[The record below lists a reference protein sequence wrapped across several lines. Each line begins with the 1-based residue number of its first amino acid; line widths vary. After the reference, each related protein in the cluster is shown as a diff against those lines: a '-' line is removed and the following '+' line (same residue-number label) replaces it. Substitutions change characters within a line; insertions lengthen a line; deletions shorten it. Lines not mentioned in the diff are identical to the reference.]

1 MADPSNIVTPIALD
15 VRPAATLSPPWFLDI
30 HKDGHSEFHPLPAS
44 YKPLVNGKETFGAL
58 YDAILAAKRTID
70 IVCWGFQPSMYFKR
84 DGGSSLRIGDL
95 LIQKG
100 LQGVKIR
107 ILCWGDTLP
116 VSQIVENS
124 MPGYSVVRS
133 LFTQNEISTELEYDR
148 QWYDRARGAASPES
162 QTLTEDLNAHP
173 QRPSRADSSDG
184 QPKQY
189 LGLQPLV
196 NIEVVRRDFSLADRA
211 AIISRM
217 LQFRTDKDLS
227 DAAIVVGFGGAPTH
241 HQKMVMIDYEV
252 PEQAVGF
259 VMGHNM
265 LDAYW
270 DDDAHGY
277 AHMHPRLGR
286 NGETPR
292 QDMSA
297 MVTGPILEHLNVNF
311 CRAWKR
317 DANVDLLSERKP
329 LAARLK
335 IRREMGTAVMAQINR
350 TQSQERIFNIGSL
363 YMQAASNVC
372 QFIYLENQYFRW
384 APLAEKINEIAKTH
398 VEWGR
403 DPGKHGPIHV
413 FVVTNSTD
421 EGVGPGTVNTYRMME
436 SLGHAWQ
443 IPGVARLE
451 RGDVL
456 DSKQKVA
463 RRRLLRA
470 ENTEERENARQE
482 LSAIDQ
488 QIKDNEADEDNKN
501 DEDNKDK
508 TKKLPPPDF
517 PGLKIHICTLVA
529 PDTPAGKDWMP
540 VYVHSKIMIVDDVFL
555 THGSANLNSRSMEV
569 DSELN
574 LCHEHSGVTAPLR
587 RRLWNIHTGGK
598 GAQDN
603 PAEAFVTWG
612 DIMDKNGKRVGNKEV
627 PYASLVRFMRED
639 PTRTWW
645 D

>member
-15 VRPAATLSPPWFLDI
+15 VRPSATLCLPWFVDV
-30 HKDGHSEFHPLPAS
+30 HPEGPAEFHPLPAS

-58 YDAILAAKRTID
+58 YDAILAAQHTID

-84 DGGSSLRIGDL
+84 DGSSSLRIGEL
-95 LIQKG
+95 LINKG
-100 LQGVKIR
+100 LQGVKVR

-116 VSQIVENS
+116 ASQISENS
-124 MPGYSVVRS
+124 MPNYSVARG
-133 LFTQNEISTELEYDR
+133 LFTQNENDTELEIDCD
-148 QWYDRARGAASPES
+148 WYNRARGAASPES
-162 QTLTEDLNAHP
+162 QKLMYFLNTHS
-173 QRPSRADSSDG
+173 QRRSSTGSAGG
-184 QPKQY
+184 QPRPF

-196 NIEVVRRDFSLADRA
+196 NIEFVRRDFSLDERA
-211 AIISRM
+211 EIVFRESR
-217 LQFRTDKDLS
+217 FRVDKNLS
-227 DAAIVVGFGGAPTH
+227 EKAVVLGLGLVPTH
-241 HQKMVMIDYEV
+241 HQKTVMIDYEV

-277 AHMHPRLGR
+277 ARRHPRLGR

-317 DANVDLLSERKP
+317 DAKVDLLAERRP

-335 IRREMGTAVMAQINR
+335 IRRDMGTAVMAQINR
-350 TQSQERIFNIGSL
+350 TQSQEGIRNIQSL
-363 YMQAASNVC
+363 YLQAVSNVS
-372 QFIYLENQYFRW
+372 QFIYIENQYFRW
-384 APLAEKINEIAKTH
+384 EPLAEKIKKIAKAH
-398 VEWGR
+398 VEGGR
-403 DPGKHGPIHV
+403 DCGKHGPIHL

-421 EGVGPGTVNTYRMME
+421 EAMGLGTVSTYRMME

-456 DSKQKVA
+456 AEKRQAAQQRLDCTRNILDKNVA
-463 RRRLLRA
+463 
-470 ENTEERENARQE
+470 QHE
-482 LSAIDQ
+482 LDAIDQ
-488 QIKDNEADEDNKN
+488 QIKDNKADEENKR
-501 DEDNKDK
+501 DK
-508 TKKLPPPDF
+508 SKATKPPPPDF
-517 PGLKIHICTLVA
+517 PGLQIHICTLVA
-529 PDTPAGKDWMP
+529 PDSPAGNVWMP

-555 THGSANLNSRSMEV
+555 THGSANLNTRSMGT

-574 LCHEHSGVTAPLR
+574 ICHEHSGVTAPLR
-587 RRLWNIHTGGK
+587 RRLWNIHTSGL
-598 GAQDN
+598 GAQDD
-603 PAEAFVTWG
+603 PREAFKQWG
-612 DIMDKNGKRVGNKEV
+612 SIIKENEKRKDNKDV

-639 PTRTWW
+639 PKRTRL

>member
-1 MADPSNIVTPIALD
+1 MPDPSNIVTPIALD
-15 VRPAATLSPPWFLDI
+15 VRPAATLCPPWFLDI
-30 HKDGHSEFHPLPAS
+30 HPDGHSEFHPLPAS

-148 QWYDRARGAASPES
+148 HWYDRARGAASPES
-162 QTLTEDLNAHP
+162 QTLMEGLNAHP
-173 QRPSRADSSDG
+173 QRPSRAGSPDG

-196 NIEVVRRDFSLADRA
+196 NIEVVRRDFSLADRME
-211 AIISRM
+211 IISRM
-217 LQFRTDKDLS
+217 SQFRTDKDLS

-311 CRAWKR
+311 CRAWKH
-317 DANVDLLSERKP
+317 DANVDLLVERKP
-329 LAARLK
+329 LAARLR
-335 IRREMGTAVMAQINR
+335 IRREMGTAVMAQITR
-350 TQSQERIFNIGSL
+350 TQ
-363 YMQAASNVC
+363 
-372 QFIYLENQYFRW
+372 
-384 APLAEKINEIAKTH
+384 
-398 VEWGR
+398 
-403 DPGKHGPIHV
+403 
-413 FVVTNSTD
+413 
-421 EGVGPGTVNTYRMME
+421 
-436 SLGHAWQ
+436 
-443 IPGVARLE
+443 
-451 RGDVL
+451 
-456 DSKQKVA
+456 
-463 RRRLLRA
+463 
-470 ENTEERENARQE
+470 
-482 LSAIDQ
+482 
-488 QIKDNEADEDNKN
+488 
-501 DEDNKDK
+501 
-508 TKKLPPPDF
+508 
-517 PGLKIHICTLVA
+517 
-529 PDTPAGKDWMP
+529 
-540 VYVHSKIMIVDDVFL
+540 
-555 THGSANLNSRSMEV
+555 
-569 DSELN
+569 
-574 LCHEHSGVTAPLR
+574 
-587 RRLWNIHTGGK
+587 
-598 GAQDN
+598 
-603 PAEAFVTWG
+603 
-612 DIMDKNGKRVGNKEV
+612 
-627 PYASLVRFMRED
+627 
-639 PTRTWW
+639 
-645 D
+645 